1 MMQNYSEI
9 HNLVFKF
16 ENLGTHVA
24 ENGAILIGKAPFLG
38 REAWLNKIYPSLTH
52 EEILELETSLNQR
65 LPVELKSLLNE
76 FSNGLNILS
85 STLSIYGL
93 RKQLGRSIEAS
104 RQPFSILTPNKLERP
119 SDSKDSF
126 LFIGGYN
133 WDGSLLYIDIETSKI
148 HCCTSESAN
157 SKFCWKTLDEM
168 LISEIKRLYTL
179 FDENGKELKEGTK
192 TIPY

>member
-1 MMQNYSEI
+1 M
-9 HNLVFKF
+9 VFKF
-16 ENLGTHVA
+16 ECLGAHVA
-24 ENGAILIGKAPFLG
+24 ENGAIFIGKAPFLG

-52 EEILELETSLNQR
+52 EEILELETSLNQSF
-65 LPVELKSLLNE
+65 PVEFKRFLNE

-93 RKQLGRSIEAS
+93 RKKLGRSVEAS
-104 RQPFSILTPNKLERP
+104 RQPYSILTPNKIERP
-119 SDSKDSF
+119 PNSKDNF

-133 WDGSLLYIDIETSKI
+133 WDGSLIYIDIETSKI
-148 HCCTSESAN
+148 HCCSSESAI
-157 SKFCWKTLDEM
+157 SKFCWQSFDEM

-179 FDENGKELKEGTK
+179 VNEIGKELNEGTK